1 MGRPEDANISLLDR
15 LSVYGR
21 KALRIVATGARFAGG
36 IRRRNP
42 RKVGFFL
49 CLAGAGL
56 AGIVLAS
63 FVGALL
69 YVYYGLDLPDH
80 RHLATYEPPG
90 VTQVDADG
98 GERRECDEKK
108 AAAIH
113 AQHVW
118 SVQAVDSSIARRR
131 ARHREAAC
139 YRSIGFSL
147 VAMSSTLR

>member
-1 MGRPEDANISLLDR
+1 MPVGRPEDANISLLDR

-49 CLAGAGL
+49 WLAGAGL
-56 AGIVLAS
+56 AGTVLAS

-98 GERRECDEKK
+98 GERLAEFATEKRVFMPYETIQIGR
-108 AAAIH
+108 A
-113 AQHVW
+113 HV
-118 SVQAVDSSIARRR
+118 
-131 ARHREAAC
+131 
-139 YRSIGFSL
+139 
-147 VAMSSTLR
+147 